1 MRPDCSHAP
10 RTLGPRGKMA
20 NRLET
25 ADARSKY
32 RWLVISLW
40 LCANLSGFMV
50 LFIIGILLPVISED
64 LDLSPGEQGL
74 LGSASHWGSIAL
86 AIPIALWTSRFGAKN
101 LTTVTLALATAC
113 LFLQGWSPVFAVLLV
128 ARLAFGILMV
138 AQQPARAFLTQQW
151 FQAREVILVNGIS
164 NVFFGLIVGGGLA
177 ASPIILGAFGDDWR
191 ATFRAFGIM
200 FGAFTLLWQLLG
212 KERVTEEYRR
222 QESSQ
227 EAGILRRT
235 LSYRDLW
242 ICAFGFLGATMAL
255 AAFLSFFPT
264 LMLESYDLSLR
275 WSGGILALGVL
286 VGGVSGLGISYLA
299 AIKSKE
305 NVFLQGLG
313 VLMLGSY
320 VGMLLTGS
328 IPALLALNFANGI
341 AWGFFPI
348 LITVPF
354 QLPGIRPREVAMALA
369 FTIMATSLGS
379 SLGPLI
385 TGFLQ
390 EPMGGLK
397 PALFLVSFAS
407 LSLSLAGLTLRF
419 GANRPRHQDVEV
431 VHES

>member
-1 MRPDCSHAP
+1 MRPDGSHAP
-10 RTLGPRGKMA
+10 RTLGPREEMA
-20 NRLET
+20 NRFESG
-25 ADARSKY
+25 DAPSKY

-40 LCANLSGFMV
+40 LWANISGFMV

-74 LGSASHWGSIAL
+74 LGSAAHWGSIAL
-86 AIPIALWTSRFGAKN
+86 AIPISLWTSRFGAKN
-101 LTTVTLALATAC
+101 LTTVTLALGTVC

-128 ARLAFGILMV
+128 ARLAFGVLLV

-151 FQAREVILVNGIS
+151 FRAREVILVNGIS

-177 ASPIILGAFGDDWR
+177 AAPFILGAFGDDWR

-200 FGAFTLLWQLLG
+200 FGVLTLLWLLLG

-222 QESSQ
+222 LASSQ
-227 EAGILRRT
+227 EAGVLWRT

-242 ICAFGFLGATMAL
+242 ICAFGFLGATTVL

-286 VGGVSGLGISYLA
+286 VGGLTGLGISYWA

-305 NVFLQGLG
+305 KVFLQALG
-313 VLMLGSY
+313 VLMTGSY

-328 IPALLALNFANGI
+328 IPALLALNFANGV

-354 QLPGIRPREVAMALA
+354 QLPGLRPREVAMALA
-369 FTIMATSLGS
+369 FTMMASSLGS

-390 EPMGGLK
+390 EPLGGLK
-397 PALFLVSFAS
+397 PSLFLVSFAG

-419 GANRPRHQDVEV
+419 GADRPRQENVEV
-431 VHES
+431 VHER